1 MRAGVRSLIVAGMV
15 VAVAALWFTAVRVP
29 GQAGSDVARV
39 EDGQPNL
46 NGIWQA
52 MTTANWNI
60 EAHNAEAGPHPEI
73 MGAWGAQPGG
83 IGIVEGGT
91 IPYKPEALERR
102 QENFKN
108 RMVVKV
114 TNDPHRFDTG
124 DPELQCYR
132 PGVPRANY
140 MPFPFQIF
148 QNQEQILIVYEYKGA
163 MRLIHIEPAQEAP
176 VDSWMGWSNGRWEGD
191 TLVVDVK
198 GFNGY
203 TWFDRAGNYATDALH
218 VVERWVPKGPNHHH
232 VRGDDRRPERLHA
245 AVEGQLSDLSTSGA
259 ERAAHRV
266 QLRAVRGGNDVRTAG
281 PVRSAG
287 AVVTLSQEACMR
299 VDVLRISAAGAIAAV
314 LVPVAAVLLAQAP
327 SGATSG
333 GQTPVRYRRGHQGGH
348 RRREGG
354 RRPHEL
360 DRPENAMGRSG
371 PAWSVADGHLHAA
384 AASARAR
391 FEGVLHRGGGDC
403 RVQEGG
409 RDRRR
414 GRPECGALRLER
426 VRDGSVAGRRQ
437 TEPAHVAHRRSSRRA
452 AAAAQSGG
460 PAAA

>member
-39 EDGQPNL
+39 EDGRPNL

-148 QNQEQILIVYEYKGA
+148 QNQEQILIVYEDKGA
-163 MRLIHIEPAQEAP
+163 MRLIHIEPHMEAP

-218 VVERWVPKGPNHHH
+218 VVERWVPKGPNHIMYEATI
-232 VRGDDRRPERLHA
+232 DDPNVFTRPWK
-245 AVEGQLSDLSTSGA
+245 VSF
-259 ERAAHRV
+259 
-266 QLRAVRGGNDVRTAG
+266 
-281 PVRSAG
+281 P
-287 AVVTLSQEACMR
+287 
-299 VDVLRISAAGAIAAV
+299 I
-314 LVPVAAVLLAQAP
+314 
-327 SGATSG
+327 
-333 GQTPVRYRRGHQGGH
+333 YRRQ
-348 RRREGG
+348 E
-354 RRPHEL
+354 P
-360 DRPENAMGRSG
+360 NAQLMEFNCVPFVEEMMYTPLGLYD
-371 PAWSVADGHLHAA
+371 PP
-384 AASARAR
+384 
-391 FEGVLHRGGGDC
+391 VL
-403 RVQEGG
+403 
-409 RDRRR
+409 
-414 GRPECGALRLER
+414 
-426 VRDGSVAGRRQ
+426 
-437 TEPAHVAHRRSSRRA
+437 SSR
-452 AAAAQSGG
+452 
-460 PAAA
+460 